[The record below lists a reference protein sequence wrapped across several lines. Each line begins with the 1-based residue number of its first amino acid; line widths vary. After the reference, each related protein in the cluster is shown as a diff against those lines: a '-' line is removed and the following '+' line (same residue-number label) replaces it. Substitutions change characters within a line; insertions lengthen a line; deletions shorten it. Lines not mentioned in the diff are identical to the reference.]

1 MFTDKNNFIEIIK
14 EKNSNEFISYYL
26 FESIPFIFS
35 DVNQYIGWKNVLSE
49 ELELD
54 NADIKVIGSAALG
67 YSLNPEKKFKMFD
80 ESSDI
85 DIALI
90 SPYYFDIAW
99 RFMRDIKPSLF
110 YKLNGRARYEI
121 SCHRKKYI
129 YWGTIATDKILV
141 YLPFARKFNGAIE
154 KLSFIE
160 PTKNYDINFRIYKDF
175 TSLRLYQR
183 NNLEKLQSALIEGE
197 FDE

>member
-1 MFTDKNNFIEIIK
+1 MEIIK

-35 DVNQYIGWKNVLSE
+35 DVNQYIGWKDILSE

-54 NADIKVIGSAALG
+54 NADIKIIGSAALG
-67 YSLNPEKKFKMFD
+67 YSLNPEKKFKIFD

-141 YLPFARKFNGAIE
+141 YLPFARKFNRAIE
-154 KLSFIE
+154 KLSLIE